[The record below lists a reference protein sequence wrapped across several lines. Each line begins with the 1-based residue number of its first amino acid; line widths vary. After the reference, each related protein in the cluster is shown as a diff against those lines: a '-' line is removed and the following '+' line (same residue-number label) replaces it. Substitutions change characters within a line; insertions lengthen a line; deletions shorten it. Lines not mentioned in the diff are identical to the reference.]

1 MSKEST
7 TKWSIA
13 VNSKEFF
20 ELPDA
25 ERQRLLSQHDSLKIT
40 LGVHATKIT
49 TSRLQEVANG
59 AKVLEDADLIYNR
72 DEPGVEYLVLKI
84 RG

>member
-1 MSKEST
+1 M
-7 TKWSIA
+7 
-13 VNSKEFF
+13 NSKEFF
-20 ELPDA
+20 ALPDT

-40 LGVHATKIT
+40 LGVHAEKIT

-59 AKVLEDADLIYNR
+59 TKALEDADLIYNR
-72 DEPGVEYLVLKI
+72 NEPGVEYLVLKI